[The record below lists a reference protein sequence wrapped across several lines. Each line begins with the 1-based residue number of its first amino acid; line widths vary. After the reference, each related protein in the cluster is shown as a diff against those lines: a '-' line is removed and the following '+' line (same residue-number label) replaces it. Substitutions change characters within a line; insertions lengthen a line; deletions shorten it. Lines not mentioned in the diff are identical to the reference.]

1 MHPFHKKRVRTNQYM
16 DYVSDMN
23 IILTYFKLEDDVL
36 DENSLKSK
44 SFKQLL
50 KKRFSKS
57 KRKIS

>member
-1 MHPFHKKRVRTNQYM
+1 M

-50 KKRFSKS
+50 KKIFKE
-57 KRKIS
+57 